1 MGVPMVSAARQAPR
15 PPADH
20 AAGVGASGL
29 SRLAARVLVT
39 AVLVYL
45 FAPVLVT
52 VLFSFTTSP
61 RLSLP
66 IEGLTLD
73 WYRRAFA
80 DPLFTTALANSMLLA
95 LVTAVVSVGLGV
107 PFAYGLARLQGRTR
121 GRLLTISLL
130 PAAVPALVMGIA
142 LAVFFTAIHRQPGLP
157 NAAIGHILVALP
169 FVILT
174 LNARLETF
182 DFSVTEAARDLG
194 ASPYRTFRDI
204 TLPLIRPSVMG
215 AALLA
220 MALSIDEF
228 VVTWFTIGNQQSL
241 PVLIWGLLRRG
252 IDPTVNALA
261 TVVLASLV
269 ALVVVSGLLSRRRA

>member
-1 MGVPMVSAARQAPR
+1 MAASDHAGEAGSGAVSRWAARIFVA
-15 PPADH
+15 
-20 AAGVGASGL
+20 
-29 SRLAARVLVT
+29 
-39 AVLVYL
+39 AVLIYL
-45 FAPVLVT
+45 FAPVVVT

-73 WYRRAFA
+73 WYHQAFGN
-80 DPLFTTALANSMLLA
+80 PLFTTALTNTLWLA
-95 LVTAVVSVGLGV
+95 LITAVVSVGLGL
-107 PFAYGLARLQGRTR
+107 PFAFGLARLR
-121 GRLLTISLL
+121 GRARGPLLTASLI
-130 PAAVPALVMGIA
+130 PAAVPALVLGLA
-142 LAVFFTAIHRQPGLP
+142 LAVFFTTLRQPPGLLP
-157 NAAIGHILVALP
+157 AVIGHILVALP

-182 DFSVTEAARDLG
+182 DFTVLEAARDLG
-194 ASPYRTFRDI
+194 ASPLRTFRDI
-204 TLPLIRPSVMG
+204 TFPLIRPSVLG

-252 IDPTVNALA
+252 IDPSVNALA
-261 TVVLASLV
+261 TVVLFSLI
-269 ALVVVSGLLSRRRA
+269 ALVVLAGLLSRRRS

>member
-1 MGVPMVSAARQAPR
+1 MSVLGRASGPSRDAA
-15 PPADH
+15 
-20 AAGVGASGL
+20 AAAGASGV
-29 SRLAARVLVT
+29 SRLAARVFVA

-45 FAPVLVT
+45 FAPVVVT

-73 WYRRAFA
+73 WYRKAFA
-80 DPLFTTALANSMLLA
+80 DPLFTTALVNSIALA
-95 LVTAVVSVGLGV
+95 LVTAVVSVCLGV
-107 PFAYGLARLQGRTR
+107 TFAFGLARVRDRVR
-121 GRLLTISLL
+121 GPLLTISLL

-157 NAAIGHILVALP
+157 NAAIGHILIALP

-194 ASPYRTFRDI
+194 ASPFRTFRDI
-204 TLPLIRPSVMG
+204 TFPLIRPSVIG

-261 TVVLASLV
+261 TVVLSSLV
-269 ALVVVSGLLSRRRA
+269 ALVVVSGLMSRRRA

>member
-1 MGVPMVSAARQAPR
+1 VTAGRAAARTDR
-15 PPADH
+15 
-20 AAGVGASGL
+20 AGEAGSGAI
-29 SRLAARVLVT
+29 SRWAARLFV
-39 AVLVYL
+39 AIVLVYL
-45 FAPVLVT
+45 FAPVVVT

-73 WYRRAFA
+73 WYGEAFA
-80 DPLFTTALANSMLLA
+80 NPLFTTALTNTLWLA
-95 LVTAVVSVGLGV
+95 LVTAVVAVGLGL
-107 PFAYGLARLQGRTR
+107 PFAFGLARLR
-121 GRLLTISLL
+121 GRARGPLLTASLV
-130 PAAVPALVMGIA
+130 PAAVPALVLGLA
-142 LAVFFTAIHRQPGLP
+142 LAVFFTTIHVQPGLLP
-157 NAAIGHILVALP
+157 AAVGHILVALP

-182 DFSVTEAARDLG
+182 DFTVLEAARDLG
-194 ASPYRTFRDI
+194 ASPIRTFRDI
-204 TLPLIRPSVMG
+204 TFPLIRPSVLG

-261 TVVLASLV
+261 TVVLFSLIG
-269 ALVVVSGLLSRRRA
+269 LVVLAGLVSRRRS

>member
-1 MGVPMVSAARQAPR
+1 MVSGVGRRAAGRRDSSGGAGTSNLSLWAARLFIA
-15 PPADH
+15 
-20 AAGVGASGL
+20 
-29 SRLAARVLVT
+29 

-45 FAPVLVT
+45 FAPVVVT
-52 VLFSFTTSP
+52 VVFSFSTSP

-73 WYRRAFA
+73 WYHKAFA
-80 DPLFTTALANSMLLA
+80 DPLFTTALGNSLVLA
-95 LVTAVVSVGLGV
+95 LVTAVVSVTLGV
-107 PFAYGLARLQGRTR
+107 MFSFGVARLGRRAR
-121 GRLLTISLL
+121 GPLLTASLV
-130 PAAVPALVMGIA
+130 PAAVPALVLGIA
-142 LAVFFTAIHRQPGLP
+142 LAVFFTALNRPPGLA

-169 FVILT
+169 FVVLT

-194 ASPYRTFRDI
+194 ASPLRTFRDI
-204 TLPLIRPSVMG
+204 TFPIIRPSVIG
-215 AALLA
+215 AALIA

-252 IDPTVNALA
+252 IDPTINALA
-261 TVVLASLV
+261 TVVLVSLVLLV
-269 ALVVVSGLLSRRRA
+269 ALSSLQGRRRP